1 MAEKKRVL
9 IVDDSVFTF
18 EQLKNIV
25 EKTGLGEVVG
35 HAKDGLEG
43 VKLYRKLA
51 PDVVF
56 MDILMPN
63 MDGLQALRTI
73 VSMDKNAKVIMISS
87 LGGAAEKAEEA
98 LKYGAKGIIS
108 KPFDEKQIKKILEES

>member
-1 MAEKKRVL
+1 
-9 IVDDSVFTF
+9 
-18 EQLKNIV
+18 
-25 EKTGLGEVVG
+25 
-35 HAKDGLEG
+35 
-43 VKLYRKLA
+43 
-51 PDVVF
+51 VVF